1 MTETET
7 EAAGA
12 TTVPQRTPFLAEV
25 SRIVPGLYGWLATV
39 CAPVLPSSAS
49 WLSRLLALLAL
60 GNLACA
66 FMLSRRHARLSRL
79 LGVHAFVACCFLTW
93 LSLGSAL
100 RGEQLDPVRGA
111 LGALGFL
118 LHALAWG
125 APQREPEPELPDNLV
140 PGLPL
145 QPRHKPGRGAA
156 VALGLGIVLALLPSA
171 LAFTAPRAAGSL
183 LSHTVALGC
192 GLLVVGATSDLALR
206 MGKSHKF
213 AGWRMRATRAV
224 WPLSG
229 LVLAVGIALLWL
241 ALH

>member
-1 MTETET
+1 MTE
-7 EAAGA
+7 GA
-12 TTVPQRTPFLAEV
+12 TAQQRTPFLAEV

-39 CAPVLPSSAS
+39 CAPVLPASAS
-49 WLSRLLALLAL
+49 WLSRFLALLAL
-60 GNLACA
+60 ASLVGAYV
-66 FMLSRRHARLSRL
+66 LSRRKARLSRL

-125 APQREPEPELPDNLV
+125 APQREPEAELPDNLV

-145 QPRHKPGRGAA
+145 QPRHRPGRGAGL
-156 VALGLGIVLALLPSA
+156 ALSLGIVLALLPSA
-171 LAFTAPRAAGSL
+171 LAFAAPRTAGSL
-183 LSHTVALGC
+183 LAHTVALGC
-192 GLLVVGATSDLALR
+192 GLLVVGASSDLSLR
-206 MGKSHKF
+206 MGKAQKF
-213 AGWRMRATRAV
+213 AGWRVRATRAV

-229 LVLAVGIALLWL
+229 LVLAGGVALLWL